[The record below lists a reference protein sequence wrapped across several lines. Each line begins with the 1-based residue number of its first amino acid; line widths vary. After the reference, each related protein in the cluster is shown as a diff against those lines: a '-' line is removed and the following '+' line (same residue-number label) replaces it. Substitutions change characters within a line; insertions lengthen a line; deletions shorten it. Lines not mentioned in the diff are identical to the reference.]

1 MNRTIYIRSVSR
13 ERAHKI
19 TPVSRSQTTMTTMN
33 GKKPSSIP
41 SKHQSEAVTQHCE
54 LIKYI
59 LDSWNSVS
67 RELDM
72 SHSQSHSNSSNHKN
86 GATVTY
92 YQEHEP
98 NPHLKNFKPFNLEAY
113 WGQRVVQTITRN
125 SKS

>member
-41 SKHQSEAVTQHCE
+41 SKHQSEAVTQH
-54 LIKYI
+54 
-59 LDSWNSVS
+59 SWNSVS